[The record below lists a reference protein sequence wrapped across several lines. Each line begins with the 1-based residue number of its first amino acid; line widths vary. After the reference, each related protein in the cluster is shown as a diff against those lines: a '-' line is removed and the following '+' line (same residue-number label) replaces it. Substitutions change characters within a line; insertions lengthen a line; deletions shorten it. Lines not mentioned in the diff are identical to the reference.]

1 MDAHTLH
8 DQQRLVIA
16 RQRFVEGV
24 ALPSNL
30 LPSTIAH
37 SWARSREAGLLPWQ
51 SWLAEQD
58 DSLLPL
64 DESDQQLAECVRPE
78 IDRLWQQIGGA
89 SWTIFCV
96 NTRGVIV
103 HARQAR
109 TLDGPLLPLQI
120 GRRIQESDIGTTAP
134 SCTLAE
140 GVPMV
145 LIGNQHYLSDFE
157 HFFCVSVPIRG
168 LHGEVIGVLD
178 ITGIGDRQAGAV
190 LEQLSHAAMAAEN
203 RFFTTL
209 GDCRI
214 LSLQHDPRLL
224 GTPLQGLLA
233 VDQTGRIQNANR
245 AAQRLLGLEQFRP
258 IGKRLDQLFE
268 ESSAIDLHRA
278 QQQLTLSDGSRLYA
292 QVIEQRRESTAL
304 HVCSPL
310 LCVSILG
317 ADPQLNRQLDNA
329 RKAFAAGVPI
339 LLQGET
345 GTGKEVFAR
354 ALHDQWNAQ
363 APFVAINCSA
373 IPESLI
379 EAELFGYVEG
389 TFTGARKGGASG
401 QLEAAH
407 GGTLLLDEIGDMPA
421 ALQTRLLRVLQ
432 EREITRLGST
442 TRRALDVRVISATH
456 CDLQQRMLDK
466 SFREDLYY
474 RLNGLKIRLP
484 ALRERQDLNTLIDL
498 LRQRYGAPP
507 LEHQALMALHR
518 QVWPGNIR
526 QLEQTLRLAAALAS
540 DQPMILLEHLPADMR
555 AESEQERGSDLQDAV
570 RRTVE
575 SALQANAGNISA
587 TASQLGISRTTL
599 YKKLG
604 RITKSE

>member
-1 MDAHTLH
+1 
-8 DQQRLVIA
+8 
-16 RQRFVEGV
+16 
-24 ALPSNL
+24 
-30 LPSTIAH
+30 
-37 SWARSREAGLLPWQ
+37 
-51 SWLAEQD
+51 
-58 DSLLPL
+58 
-64 DESDQQLAECVRPE
+64 
-78 IDRLWQQIGGA
+78 
-89 SWTIFCV
+89 
-96 NTRGVIV
+96 
-103 HARQAR
+103 
-109 TLDGPLLPLQI
+109 
-120 GRRIQESDIGTTAP
+120 
-134 SCTLAE
+134 
-140 GVPMV
+140 MV

-339 LLQGET
+339 LLQ
-345 GTGKEVFAR
+345 
-354 ALHDQWNAQ
+354 L
-363 APFVAINCSA
+363 
-373 IPESLI
+373 SLI
-379 EAELFGYVEG
+379 
-389 TFTGARKGGASG
+389 
-401 QLEAAH
+401 H
-407 GGTLLLDEIGDMPA
+407 I
-421 ALQTRLLRVLQ
+421 
-432 EREITRLGST
+432 
-442 TRRALDVRVISATH
+442 
-456 CDLQQRMLDK
+456 
-466 SFREDLYY
+466 
-474 RLNGLKIRLP
+474 
-484 ALRERQDLNTLIDL
+484 
-498 LRQRYGAPP
+498 
-507 LEHQALMALHR
+507 
-518 QVWPGNIR
+518 
-526 QLEQTLRLAAALAS
+526 
-540 DQPMILLEHLPADMR
+540 
-555 AESEQERGSDLQDAV
+555 
-570 RRTVE
+570 
-575 SALQANAGNISA
+575 
-587 TASQLGISRTTL
+587 
-599 YKKLG
+599 
-604 RITKSE
+604 

>member
-1 MDAHTLH
+1 
-8 DQQRLVIA
+8 
-16 RQRFVEGV
+16 
-24 ALPSNL
+24 
-30 LPSTIAH
+30 
-37 SWARSREAGLLPWQ
+37 
-51 SWLAEQD
+51 
-58 DSLLPL
+58 
-64 DESDQQLAECVRPE
+64 
-78 IDRLWQQIGGA
+78 
-89 SWTIFCV
+89 
-96 NTRGVIV
+96 
-103 HARQAR
+103 
-109 TLDGPLLPLQI
+109 
-120 GRRIQESDIGTTAP
+120 
-134 SCTLAE
+134 
-140 GVPMV
+140 
-145 LIGNQHYLSDFE
+145 
-157 HFFCVSVPIRG
+157 
-168 LHGEVIGVLD
+168 
-178 ITGIGDRQAGAV
+178 
-190 LEQLSHAAMAAEN
+190 
-203 RFFTTL
+203 
-209 GDCRI
+209 
-214 LSLQHDPRLL
+214 L

>member
-8 DQQRLVIA
+8 NQQYLSIA
-16 RQRFVEGV
+16 RQQFAEGV

-30 LPSTIAH
+30 LPSSIAL

-51 SWLAEQD
+51 PWRADAD
-58 DSLLPL
+58 DGLLPL
-64 DESDQQLAECVRPE
+64 DEADQQLAHCVQPE

-89 SWTIFCV
+89 SWAVFCI
-96 NTRGVIV
+96 NPQGVIV

-109 TLDGPLLPLQI
+109 TLAGPLLPLQV
-120 GRRIQESDIGTTAP
+120 GRRIQEADIGTTAP

-140 GVPMV
+140 EVPMV

-168 LHGEVIGVLD
+168 LQGEVIGALD

-190 LEQLSHAAMAAEN
+190 LEQLSHAAMAVEN
-203 RFFTTL
+203 RLFATL
-209 GDCRI
+209 GNCQI

-233 VDQTGRIQNANR
+233 VDAAGRIQNANR

-258 IGKRLDQLFE
+258 VGKRLDHLFE
-268 ESSAIDLHRA
+268 ANGAVDLHRVP
-278 QQQLTLSDGSRLYA
+278 QQLTLNDGSRLYA
-292 QVIEQRRESTAL
+292 QVIEQGRESTAQHL
-304 HVCSPL
+304 FSPPL
-310 LCVSILG
+310 QVSPLG
-317 ADPQLNRQLDNA
+317 ADVQLNRQLDSA
-329 RKAFAAGVPI
+329 HKAFAAGIPI

-354 ALHDQWNAQ
+354 ALHDHWNAQ

-442 TRRALDVRVISATH
+442 TRRKLDVRVISATH
-456 CDLQQRMLDK
+456 CDLQQRMLEK
-466 SFREDLYY
+466 VFREDLYY
-474 RLNGLKIRLP
+474 RLNGLQVRLP
-484 ALRERQDLNTLIDL
+484 TLRERQDLTTLIDR
-498 LRQRYGAPP
+498 LRQRYNAPP
-507 LEHQALMALHR
+507 LEHKALQALHR
-518 QVWPGNIR
+518 QAWPGNIR

-540 DQPMILLEHLPADMR
+540 GEPIILLEHLPADIQ
-555 AESEQERGSDLQDAV
+555 AEGELESGSALQDSV
-570 RRTVE
+570 LRTVE
-575 SALQANAGNISA
+575 LTLQANAGNISA

-599 YKKLG
+599 YKKLRQLG
-604 RITKSE
+604 KPV